1 VTTVD
6 QVRGL
11 EFDTVIVPDATA
23 DAYPDDPA
31 ARRALYV
38 AVTRTRH
45 QLVLAAAGK
54 GTPLLQG
61 FAGP

>member
-1 VTTVD
+1 VK
-6 QVRGL
+6 GL

-23 DAYPDDPA
+23 AAYPEEDA

-45 QLVLAAAGK
+45 QLVVARVGE
-54 GTPLLQG
+54 TTRLL
-61 FAGP
+61 PRE